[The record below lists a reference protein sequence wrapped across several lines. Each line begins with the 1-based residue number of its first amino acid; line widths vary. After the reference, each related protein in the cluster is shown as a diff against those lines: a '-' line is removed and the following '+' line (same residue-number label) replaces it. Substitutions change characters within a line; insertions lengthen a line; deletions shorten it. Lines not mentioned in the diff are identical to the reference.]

1 MNNGDFLSST
11 QVGELKGVL
20 NESFR
25 AGSGGDLKRFHDSW
39 VNFVFDSGEFTFS
52 VFPDDSN
59 VNVVM
64 FVGDGWE
71 RVAKVDI
78 GVMIEMFVEFVVV
91 IVLGNDAF
99 FWDHDTHQDAFIFLE
114 KGSVGGILKGEIL
127 EGVELN
133 RNVGCL
139 EYIKDRV

>member
-1 MNNGDFLSST
+1 
-11 QVGELKGVL
+11 
-20 NESFR
+20 
-25 AGSGGDLKRFHDSW
+25 
-39 VNFVFDSGEFTFS
+39 VFDSGEFTFS

-71 RVAKVDI
+71 RVAKVNI
-78 GVMIEMFVEFVVV
+78 GVKIEMFVEFVVV

-133 RNVGCL
+133 RNVGCF
-139 EYIKDRV
+139 EDIKDRV